1 MTVCRHYVRKRIDRA
16 ALLIMVMGFQHPLE
30 RMFEK
35 MTPAQLRGTKTCRS
49 ITTTMSP
56 IAIPTTARGL
66 ILTPFSFSV
75 SKYLIRPAED
85 WNPESFFFAMGL
97 RYLRSL

>member
-1 MTVCRHYVRKRIDRA
+1 MKKSRS
-16 ALLIMVMGFQHPLE
+16 
-30 RMFEK
+30 
-35 MTPAQLRGTKTCRS
+35 AQLRGTKTWRS
-49 ITTTMSP
+49 ITMTMSP
-56 IAIPTTARGL
+56 MAIPTTARGL

-97 RYLRSL
+97 RYLRSI